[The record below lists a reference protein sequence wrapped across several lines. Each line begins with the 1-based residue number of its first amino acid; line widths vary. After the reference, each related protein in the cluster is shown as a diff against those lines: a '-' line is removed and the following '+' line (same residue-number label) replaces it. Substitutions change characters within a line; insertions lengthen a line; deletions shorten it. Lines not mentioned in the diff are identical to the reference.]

1 MVIKGALN
9 KTCCS
14 INLLII
20 TVHNIVEQAAVG
32 FDYQANLAKH
42 GSQVDAAKGFG
53 GKYGVQKERTD
64 KVFGCI
70 HIACFIAVLYGA

>member
-1 MVIKGALN
+1 MMHI
-9 KTCCS
+9 
-14 INLLII
+14 
-20 TVHNIVEQAAVG
+20 NIVEQAAVG

-64 KVFGCI
+64 KVYGYMGN
-70 HIACFIAVLYGA
+70 ACFIAVVYGV